1 MEQFVHLHNHTEFS
15 LLDGAAKITQLVKET
30 KNRGWKAVA
39 ITDHGNM
46 YGALQF
52 YTACLENGIK
62 PIIGCEFYVADDYK
76 NKHGKQNFD
85 HLILLAKNNTGYK
98 NLLKLNSIAFLEGFY
113 YKPRIDYN
121 LLEKYSDG
129 LICLSACLAGR
140 IPKLILEHRLE
151 DAEKFAIKL
160 NNMFGGEDFY
170 LEIQNHGIPEED
182 VVRREIIKLSQKLNI
197 KLVATNDCHYIEKE
211 DAEMQDVLMCVQMG
225 KTLDDPD
232 RFKFS
237 TQEFYYKTY
246 DEMKALFAG
255 HEEALLNTLEIA
267 DKCDVVIRRKVH
279 TEMGLDERYCLPANE
294 NYIPKYVPENSM
306 STFEYMKFL
315 TYRNLDIKYPNAS
328 KEVLDRIEYELNT
341 IHEQG
346 FVEYF
351 LVVWDYINWAK
362 NNGISVGPGRG
373 SGAGSVV
380 AYLMGITD
388 VEPIKYSLFFE
399 RFINKERVSMP
410 DFDVDFDSERR
421 GEVIEY
427 VKRKYH
433 PENVSNIITFGKMQA
448 KNAIKDVGRV
458 LRIPYSDTDRITK
471 LIPNR
476 LPEGIKKPPVLAYY
490 FGKTG
495 KKENDKYIMQE
506 LKDIYDSDTDLRRV
520 VDIAIKLEGFPRN
533 TSMHA
538 CGVLIAPEPVDEF
551 VPEARNGEDVTTQY
565 DMIELESLGLLK
577 MDFLGL
583 VNLVDIDLAK
593 KYIKELH
600 GVDIDFHKIG
610 YEDKKVYE
618 LISTG
623 NTMGIFQLESAG
635 FQNFMRELQPDGL
648 EDIIAGVSLY
658 RPGPMDSIPTYVRNK
673 FHPEEVKYPH
683 ECIKDVLKVTYG
695 VIVYQEQVMQI
706 FQIMGGYSLGQADNV
721 RRIMG
726 KKKVDKMAYEK
737 DKFINGWEDPK
748 GLHSIPGAVKLGV
761 PRETAEKVFHDM
773 ESFAQYAFNKS
784 HATAYAMI
792 TYQTAYLKCY
802 YEVEFLTAI
811 INNRITKADEIKTY
825 VTYARS
831 ENIEVLPPNINKS
844 QTYFSVENGNIRY
857 GLSGLKGVGVSAI
870 STILKERENGDF
882 KDLYDF
888 ISRIMHIQP
897 SLINKKSMES
907 LIFSGALDCFGL
919 YRSQLNAMYDTIIE
933 KVEKDIERQKTGQ
946 FSLFENFEP
955 SLGKVDEV
963 PVPKIKEFTPEAKL
977 KFEKSILGVYMSGH
991 PLEKFADRWK
1001 DYNFNASMITENDD
1015 QGGYDEDDDSEETGQ
1030 VYTKSAI
1037 EDGTKVKCGGIITEV
1052 KRIITKVGNKP
1063 MAVVHVEDIYG
1074 TFVVMVVPK
1083 YYDQYKDLLKEDDII
1098 EIYGRFSERPG
1109 KDAVIMAEKISE
1121 LKQEENTV
1129 TDVATVYLKYNL
1141 NDSKIYDKI
1150 NLILSLYPGE
1160 STVMVRSTADNKA
1173 YKQNKKVNASNYLY
1187 NELVG
1192 VLGEENVIIK

>member
-15 LLDGAAKITQLVKET
+15 LLDGAAKITDLVKIT
-30 KNRGWKAVA
+30 KERGIKAVA

-52 YTACLENGIK
+52 YTACLGAGIK

-85 HLILLAKNNTGYK
+85 HLILLAKNNAGYK

-113 YKPRIDYN
+113 YKPRIDYA
-121 LLEKYSDG
+121 LLEKHCEG
-129 LICLSACLAGR
+129 LICLSACLAGI
-140 IPKLILEHRLE
+140 IPKLILEHRPV
-151 DAEKFAIKL
+151 DAENFALKL
-160 NNMFGGEDFY
+160 KNMFGDDFY
-170 LEIQNHGIPEED
+170 LEVQNHGIKEED
-182 VVRREIIKLSQKLNI
+182 IVREEIYKLSKKLNI
-197 KLVATNDCHYIEKE
+197 KIVATNDCHYIEKE
-211 DAEMQDVLMCVQMG
+211 DAEIQDILMCIQMG

-246 DEMKALFAG
+246 DEMKKLFEG
-255 HEEALLNTLEIA
+255 HEEALANTLEIA
-267 DKCDVVIRRKVH
+267 DKCDVVIKRKTH
-279 TEMGLDERYCLPANE
+279 TEMGLEERYCLPANQ
-294 NYIPKYVPENSM
+294 NFIPKYVPENGM
-306 STFEYMKFL
+306 TTFEYMKYL
-315 TYRNLDIKYPNAS
+315 TYRDLDKKYPNAS
-328 KEVLDRIEYELNT
+328 KEVLDRIEYELKT

-362 NNGISVGPGRG
+362 SNGISVGPGRG

-388 VEPIKYSLFFE
+388 VEPLRYSLFFE

-458 LRIPYSDTDRITK
+458 LRIPYSDTDKITK
-471 LIPNR
+471 LIPGR
-476 LPEGIKKPPVLAYY
+476 LPEGIKKPPVLKYY

-495 KKENDKYIMQE
+495 KPENDKYIMQE
-506 LKDIYDSDTDLRRV
+506 LKEIYDSDSDLRRV
-520 VDIAIKLEGFPRN
+520 IDIAIKLEGFPRN

-551 VPEARNGEDVTTQY
+551 VPESRNGEDVTTQY

-593 KYIKELH
+593 KYIKQIH

-610 YEDKKVYE
+610 YDDKKVYE
-618 LISTG
+618 LISSG
-623 NTMGIFQLESAG
+623 NTMGIFQIESVG
-635 FQNFMRELQPDGL
+635 MQNFMKELKPDGL

-673 FHPEEVKYPH
+673 FHPELVVYPH
-683 ECIKDVLKVTYG
+683 DSIKDILKVTYG

-706 FQIMGGYSLGQADNV
+706 FQKMGGYSLGQADNV

-726 KKKVDKMAYEK
+726 KKKVDKMAYERE
-737 DKFINGWEDPK
+737 KFINGWEDPK

-761 PRETAEKVFHDM
+761 PRETAEKVFAEM

-784 HATAYAMI
+784 HATAYAMV

-870 STILKERENGDF
+870 STILKEREKGEF

-888 ISRIMHIQP
+888 ISRIMHVQP

-907 LIFSGALDCFGL
+907 LFFSGALDCFGL

-933 KVEKDIERQKTGQ
+933 KVDKDMERQKTGQ
-946 FSLFENFEP
+946 FSLFENFEQN
-955 SLGKVDEV
+955 LGKVDEV
-963 PVPKIKEFTPEAKL
+963 MVPKIKEFTEEAKL

-991 PLEKFADRWK
+991 PLQKFEDRWK
-1001 DYNFNASMITENDD
+1001 NYNFNASMLAGQEEQDD
-1015 QGGYDEDDDSEETGQ
+1015 YGEDDDITGE
-1030 VYTKSAI
+1030 VYAKGAI
-1037 EDGTKVKCGGIITEV
+1037 ADGTKVRCGGIITEV
-1052 KRIITKVGNKP
+1052 KRILTRSGNKP
-1063 MAVVHVEDIYG
+1063 MAIIHVEDIYG
-1074 TFVVMVVPK
+1074 TFTVMVVPK
-1083 YYDQYKDLLKEDDII
+1083 CYDKYKELLKEDNIV
-1098 EIYGRFSERPG
+1098 EISGTYNEREG
-1109 KDAVIMAEKISE
+1109 KDSTIVADKITE
-1121 LKQEENTV
+1121 LKQDA
-1129 TDVATVYLKYNL
+1129 DVQEVDKKVVYLKYDL
-1141 NDSKIYDKI
+1141 TDTKLYDKV
-1150 NLILSLYPGE
+1150 NLILLLYPGE
-1160 STVMVRSTADNKA
+1160 SEVVVRSTADNKA
-1173 YKQNKKVNASNYLY
+1173 YRQNKKVSASNHLF

-1192 VLGEENVIIK
+1192 VLGEKNVVIR

>member
-1 MEQFVHLHNHTEFS
+1 MGEFVHLHNHTEFS
-15 LLDGAAKITQLVKET
+15 LLDGAAKIKDLVKLT
-30 KNRGWKAVA
+30 KERGSRAVA

-62 PIIGCEFYVADDYK
+62 PIIGCEFYVCDDYK
-76 NKHGKQNFD
+76 NKKGKQNFD
-85 HLILLAKNNTGYK
+85 HLILLAKNNEGYK
-98 NLLKLNSIAFLEGFY
+98 NLLKLNSIAFIDGFY

-121 LLEKYSDG
+121 LLKEHSSG

-140 IPKLILEHRLE
+140 IPKLILEHRME
-151 DAEKFAIKL
+151 DAEKFAL
-160 NNMFGGEDFY
+160 FLSSLFDEGDFY
-170 LEIQNHGIPEED
+170 LEVQNHGIPEED
-182 VVRREIIKLSQKLNI
+182 EVRNQMYKLSKKLNI
-197 KLVATNDCHYIEKE
+197 KVVATNDCHYIGKE

-232 RFKFS
+232 RLKFS
-237 TQEFYYKTY
+237 TQEFYLKTY
-246 DEMKALFAG
+246 DEMAQLFVG
-255 HEEALLNTLEIA
+255 HEDALLNTLEIA

-279 TEMGLDERYCLPANE
+279 TEMGLEERYCLPANE
-294 NYIPKYVPENSM
+294 NYIPKYVPENGM
-306 STFEYMKFL
+306 STFEYMKYL
-315 TYRNLDIKYPNAS
+315 TYRDLDKKYPKAS
-328 KEVLDRIEYELNT
+328 KEVLDRIEYELNI

-388 VEPIKYSLFFE
+388 VEPLKYSLFFE

-427 VKRKYH
+427 AKRKYH

-458 LRIPYSDTDRITK
+458 LRIPYSETDKITK
-471 LIPNR
+471 LIPNK
-476 LPEGIKKPPVLAYY
+476 LPDGIKKPPVLAYY

-495 KKENDKYIMQE
+495 KKENDKFIMQE
-506 LKDIYDSDTDLRRV
+506 LKDIYDSDTDLKRV
-520 VDIAIKLEGFPRN
+520 IDIAIKLEGFPRN

-538 CGVLIAPEPVDEF
+538 CGVLIAPEAVDEF

-565 DMIELESLGLLK
+565 DMVELESLGLLK

-583 VNLVDIDLAK
+583 VNLVDISLAK
-593 KYIKELH
+593 KYIKERH
-600 GVDIDFHKIG
+600 IVDIDFSKIG
-610 YEDKKVYE
+610 YDDKKVYE
-618 LISTG
+618 MLSTG
-623 NTMGIFQLESAG
+623 NTMGVFQLESAG

-673 FHPEEVKYPH
+673 FHPEEVKFPH

-726 KKKVDKMAYEK
+726 KKKVDKMAYERE
-737 DKFINGWEDPK
+737 KFINGWEDPK
-748 GLHSIPGAVKLGV
+748 GLHSIPGAVKLGI
-761 PRETAEKVFHDM
+761 PKETAEKVFAEM

-792 TYQTAYLKCY
+792 TFQTAYLKCY

-811 INNRITKADEIKTY
+811 LNNRITKADEIKTY
-825 VTYARS
+825 LSYARS
-831 ENIEVLPPNINKS
+831 ENIQVLPPNINKS
-844 QTYFSVENGNIRY
+844 QTYFSVESDNSIRY
-857 GLSGLKGVGVSAI
+857 GLSGLKGVGIAAI
-870 STILKERENGDF
+870 DVIINERKNGEF
-882 KDLYDF
+882 KDLHDF

-919 YRSQLNAMYDTIIE
+919 YRSQLIAMYDTIIE

-946 FSLFENFEP
+946 FSLFENFE
-955 SLGKVDEV
+955 SESSKADQV
-963 PVPKIKEFTPEAKL
+963 PVPKIKEYTDEAKL

-991 PLEKFADRWK
+991 PLQKFEDRWK
-1001 DYNFNASMITENDD
+1001 SYNFNSTMVENDEED
-1015 QGGYDEDDDSEETGQ
+1015 QYSDDEDMDIQSNAYANGSLQ
-1030 VYTKSAI
+1030 N
-1037 EDGTKVKCGGIITEV
+1037 GTKVKCGGIITDV
-1052 KRIITKVGNKP
+1052 KRILTKAGNKP
-1063 MAVVHVEDIYG
+1063 MAILHIEDIYG

-1083 YYDQYKDLLKEDDII
+1083 CYEKYKDLLVEDNIV
-1098 EIYGRFSERPG
+1098 EIYGSFTDRDGRESCVTA
-1109 KDAVIMAEKISE
+1109 DKISLME
-1121 LKQEENTV
+1121 DEIDNVEETQ
-1129 TDVATVYLKYNL
+1129 TLYLKYNTK
-1141 NDSKIYDKI
+1141 DSKVSDKV
-1150 NLILSLYPGE
+1150 NLILSLYPGPC
-1160 STVMVRSTADNKA
+1160 SVIVRCTSDNKA
-1173 YKQNKKVNASNYLY
+1173 YKLGKKVNVNNYLS
-1187 NELVG
+1187 NELIG
-1192 VLGEENVIIK
+1192 VLGEDNVVTK